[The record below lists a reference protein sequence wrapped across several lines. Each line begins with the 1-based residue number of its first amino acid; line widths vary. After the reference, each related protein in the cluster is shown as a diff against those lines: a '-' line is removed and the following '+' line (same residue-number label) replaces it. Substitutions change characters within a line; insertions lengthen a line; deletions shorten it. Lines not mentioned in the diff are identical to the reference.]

1 MFSNLRLGFKIV
13 VTFGIFNRVQFT
25 LTTRSVDTFGIQ
37 DTNTPLNIVRFYF

>member
-25 LTTRSVDTFGIQ
+25 LTTRSVDTLEFK
-37 DTNTPLNIVRFYF
+37 TPIPH